1 MGAVKTFYEKILPDM
16 ALNFVILTAKNFLER
31 QTVRSAVRGEVRK
44 ILTGSREKPYE
55 MVPTVEYYA
64 DKIMEAL
71 NDKGIY
77 PRSI

>member
-16 ALNFVILTAKNFLER
+16 ALNFVILTAKNLLER

-55 MVPTVEYYA
+55 TVPTVEYYA

-71 NDKGIY
+71 NENKCT
-77 PRSI
+77 RHA